1 MPKTYKYRIYPTK
14 AQESILNKMLEQCRW
29 VYNKVLETRKNA
41 YEQDKI
47 SLSYYDTKKL
57 LPEWKQ
63 ERESLK
69 SVHSQVL
76 QDVVMRVDLA
86 FKAFFRRI
94 KSGETPGYPRF
105 KGYGRYDSMTY
116 PQYGNGAN
124 LVGDKL
130 NLSKLGSVKV
140 KLHRELCGTPK
151 TVTIRRASS
160 GKWFVSFS
168 VECEAEPLPEEIKAV
183 GIDVGLEHFATLSNG
198 EQVDNPRFFRKEEK
212 ALAKAQRRLSK
223 ATKGTPE
230 RAKYRKV
237 VSKIHERISNRR
249 NDFAHKLSRTLVN
262 TYGFIAF
269 EDLSIANMMQNGH
282 LAKSIGDAAWNQLVT
297 YTSYKA
303 VDAGRSVALVD
314 PRNTSKRCSRCSTLV
329 EKALSVRVHNCPVC
343 GLSINRDVNAAI
355 NILALGLQRMGIK
368 SLEAQQL

>member
-269 EDLSIANMMQNGH
+269 EDLSITNMMQNGH